1 MKIQIGGLSEGLH
14 RYQFREQA
22 VTLEL
27 GEQFSEVV
35 DVDAALQRNG
45 RQLYLSATVRATG
58 SFLCDRCAAP
68 FTFPLSITYQMYYVQ
83 DETDA
88 GNLDP
93 AEVQVIPPGLSSID
107 LAEDVRQMVLLAV
120 PLKLLCRDNC
130 RGLCTSCGADLNTGP
145 CACPPEPADTRWEA
159 LRGFTDEK
167 SN

>member
-22 VTLEL
+22 ATLEL

-35 DVDAALQRNG
+35 DIDAALQRNG
-45 RQLYLSATVRATG
+45 RQLYLSAAVRATG

-145 CACPPEPADTRWEA
+145 CACPPEPVDTRWDA

>member
-14 RYQFREQA
+14 RYQFQEQA
-22 VTLEL
+22 ATLAL
-27 GEQFSEVV
+27 GDQFSDMV
-35 DVDAALQRNG
+35 DIDAALQRNG
-45 RQLYLSATVRATG
+45 RQLYLNASVRATG

-68 FTFPLSITYQMYYVQ
+68 FNLPLHTTYQMYYVQ

-88 GNLDP
+88 GDIDP

-120 PLKLLCRDNC
+120 PLKLLCRDDC
-130 RGLCTSCGADLNTGP
+130 RGLCTSCGADLNTGQ
-145 CACPPEPADTRWEA
+145 CTCPPEPADTRWEA
-159 LRGFTDEK
+159 LRGFTDET

>member
-14 RYQFREQA
+14 RYQFQERA
-22 VTLEL
+22 ANLAL
-27 GEQFSEVV
+27 GDQFSNMV
-35 DVDAALQRNG
+35 DIDAALQRNG
-45 RQLYLSATVRATG
+45 RQLYLNASVRATG

-68 FTFPLSITYQMYYVQ
+68 FTLPLHTTYQMYYVQ
-83 DETDA
+83 DETVA
-88 GNLDP
+88 GDIDP

-120 PLKLLCRDNC
+120 PFKLLCRDDC

-145 CACPPEPADTRWEA
+145 CTCPPEPADTRWEA
-159 LRGFTDEK
+159 LRGFTDET

>member
-14 RYQFREQA
+14 RYQFQEQA
-22 VTLEL
+22 ATLAL
-27 GEQFSEVV
+27 GDQFSDMV
-35 DVDAALQRNG
+35 DIDAALQRNG
-45 RQLYLSATVRATG
+45 RQLYLNASVRATG

-68 FTFPLSITYQMYYVQ
+68 FTLPLRTTYQMYYVQ

-88 GNLDP
+88 GDIDP

-120 PLKLLCRDNC
+120 PLKLLCRDDC
-130 RGLCTSCGADLNTGP
+130 RGLCTSCGADLNTGQ
-145 CACPPEPADTRWEA
+145 CTCLQEPADTRWEA
-159 LRGFTDEK
+159 LRGFTDET